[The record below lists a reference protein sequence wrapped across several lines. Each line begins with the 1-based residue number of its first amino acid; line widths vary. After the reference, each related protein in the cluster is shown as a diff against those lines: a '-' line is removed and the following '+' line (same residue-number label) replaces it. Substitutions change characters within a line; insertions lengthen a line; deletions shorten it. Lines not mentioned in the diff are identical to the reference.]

1 MMMKREWMATLRE
14 MRAAGWAV
22 IWFDPCEVGYA
33 DVDRFVER
41 LAEYGVDMLEEMQPD
56 PEPEDDCPEHLEHT
70 NRGL

>member
-1 MMMKREWMATLRE
+1 MMMKREWMAALRE
-14 MRAAGWAV
+14 MRAAGWAA
-22 IWFDPCEVGYA
+22 IWFDPSEVGYA